1 VPLPHGEMS
10 RRRMGASVPRRLGA
24 GRAQHGGGCNRG
36 SRSQASGFDKAS
48 MSFEKSRGRRGS
60 LNFERKTR
68 AFDESAAPKGAVQ
81 AKQEVL
87 DAKKPDILGVGKPGW
102 NNSVACENM
111 SRFPDRTLMRQLSK
125 FDSIKRAD
133 YNFRGEQLDW
143 KDQRMYVPTPNKFEF
158 NERHDAS
165 AKRLSMPPAL
175 SRTEFP
181 VHSALISKTRWDSA
195 TGHGG
200 DPYAAEK
207 AHEAKGAAMLQ
218 FALENS
224 ARRQPK
230 RRECLIHR
238 EERFQQEARAA
249 KAERLKAEARGEV
262 WQPPPRPLSGPDALE
277 MTRQVP
283 VLKTTTWSLAGF

>member
-68 AFDESAAPKGAVQ
+68 AFDESAAPKGVIQTCFQCESSQVSECHPLGTQAVQ

-125 FDSIKRAD
+125 VCHL
-133 YNFRGEQLDW
+133 G
-143 KDQRMYVPTPNKFEF
+143 
-158 NERHDAS
+158 
-165 AKRLSMPPAL
+165 
-175 SRTEFP
+175 
-181 VHSALISKTRWDSA
+181 
-195 TGHGG
+195 
-200 DPYAAEK
+200 
-207 AHEAKGAAMLQ
+207 
-218 FALENS
+218 
-224 ARRQPK
+224 
-230 RRECLIHR
+230 
-238 EERFQQEARAA
+238 
-249 KAERLKAEARGEV
+249 
-262 WQPPPRPLSGPDALE
+262 PL
-277 MTRQVP
+277 VP
-283 VLKTTTWSLAGF
+283 VAVHLRGMCLPVRFN